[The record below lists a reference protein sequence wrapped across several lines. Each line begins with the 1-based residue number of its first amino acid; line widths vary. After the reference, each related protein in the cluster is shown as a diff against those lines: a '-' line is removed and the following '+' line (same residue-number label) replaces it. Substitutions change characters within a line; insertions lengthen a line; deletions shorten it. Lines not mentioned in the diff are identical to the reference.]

1 MWQRAFAFLE
11 LLSAKRRT
19 ASANGTGVD
28 LQGYINPGGREMGA
42 YLNCGAISSG
52 TSLDVKIQESDALG
66 SGYSDITGATFTQ
79 LTTSVGNEA
88 IHFKTN
94 KRYVRAVGTLVGT
107 HYEYGVILLAENRL
121 T

>member
-1 MWQRAFAFLE
+1 MWQRAFTVLE
-11 LLSAKRRT
+11 LLAAKRRT

-28 LQGYINPGGREMGA
+28 LQGYVNPGGREMKA

-52 TSLDVKIQESDALG
+52 TSLDVKIQESDASG
-66 SGYSDITGATFTQ
+66 SGYTDITGAAFTQ
-79 LTTSVGNEA
+79 LTTSPGDEE
-88 IHFKTN
+88 IHFRTN

-107 HYEYGVILLAENRL
+107 NYEYGVILLVENRL